1 MPNHCQ
7 RNLRMSEDIND
18 YQITPED
25 LGCMGE
31 EENPPGLVE
40 ETIGETK
47 TPVPKSFKHIPFEV
61 KKRARKLYDGF
72 DQKDMPFEEFCVE
85 LYALESPKLM
95 QADLHNMV
103 MEKQDRSRLAFANMH
118 KMKQSM
124 N

>member
-1 MPNHCQ
+1 
-7 RNLRMSEDIND
+7 MSDDIED
-18 YQITPED
+18 YQIIPED
-25 LGCMGE
+25 LGCLGE
-31 EENPPGLVE
+31 KEIDDGVKEEAV
-40 ETIGETK
+40 GETK
-47 TPVPKSFKHIPFEV
+47 PSAPKSFKHIPFVV
-61 KKRARKLYDGF
+61 KQRARKLYDGF